1 VIIRVFRARAK
12 PGKADELGQ
21 LAEEVSIPFVDGQ
34 PGLVARYTGRGVGAT
49 GDEFVMISVWE
60 SLDAL
65 KHMTGENWESEVL
78 PDGRLAD
85 CIEESSVQHYGA
97 M

>member
-1 VIIRVFRARAK
+1 
-12 PGKADELGQ
+12 
-21 LAEEVSIPFVDGQ
+21 
-34 PGLVARYTGRGVGAT
+34 VGAT

-65 KHMTGENWESEVL
+65 KHMTGDNWESEVL

>member
-12 PGKADELGQ
+12 PGKADELAQ

-34 PGLVARYTGRGVGAT
+34 PGLLARHTGRGVGAT

-65 KHMTGENWESEVL
+65 KNMTGEDWENEVL
-78 PDGRLAD
+78 PDGRLKD
-85 CIEESSVQHYGA
+85 CIEDSSVEHYEA